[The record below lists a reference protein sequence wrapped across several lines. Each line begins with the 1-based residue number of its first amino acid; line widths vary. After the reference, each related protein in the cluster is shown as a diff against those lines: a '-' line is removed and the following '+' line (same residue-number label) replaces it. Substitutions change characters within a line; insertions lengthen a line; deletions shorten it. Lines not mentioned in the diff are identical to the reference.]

1 MDVDVS
7 SLAAPPFIMGF
18 AARHPLFALLCGME
32 LRLAAVLFAEFAV
45 AISRPHNFLARDG
58 LF

>member
-7 SLAAPPFIMGF
+7 SLAAPPFTMEF
-18 AARHPLFALLCGME
+18 AARHPLFALLYGMG

-45 AISRPHNFLARDG
+45 ASSRPHNFLARDG